1 MVAERAASGRGG
13 SRVTDVTGHPAEMH
27 DDAGTRSVRR
37 WVLMYAQA
45 PETPEFATRHLDE
58 LVWEHPHG
66 VDVVADALACLIET
80 VAARAQVGA
89 PDVDVR
95 LALPLRESESMDRQV
110 PSWANLRADMREG
123 EPPSIY
129 ISSHRDH
136 FLSAFPEE
144 FRAPM
149 QPPATLSGGSA
160 HYVCARDGH
169 SAAMG
174 WEFTRTVWVHV
185 DAD

>member
-1 MVAERAASGRGG
+1 M
-13 SRVTDVTGHPAEMH
+13 TGHPAEMH
-27 DDAGTRSVRR
+27 DDARTRSVCD

-45 PETPEFATRHLDE
+45 PETPGFATRHLDE
-58 LVWEHPHG
+58 LVWKHPQG
-66 VDVVADALACLIET
+66 DDVVADSIACLSE
-80 VAARAQVGA
+80 VLEARSHLGSL
-89 PDVDVR
+89 DVDVR

-110 PSWANLRADMREG
+110 PTWANLGADVRKG
-123 EPPSIY
+123 EPPSMY

-136 FLSAFPEE
+136 FLWAFPEE

-149 QPPATLSGGSA
+149 QPPATLPGGSA
-160 HYVCARDGH
+160 YYVCAREKH

-174 WEFTRTVWVHV
+174 WEFSRTVWVHV